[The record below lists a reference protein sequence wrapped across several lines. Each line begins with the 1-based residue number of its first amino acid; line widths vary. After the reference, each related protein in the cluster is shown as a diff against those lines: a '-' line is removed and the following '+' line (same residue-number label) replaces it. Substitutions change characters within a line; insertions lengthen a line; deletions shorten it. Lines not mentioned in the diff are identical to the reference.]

1 MARVAPR
8 AWRGSSRSGCCAQGG
23 RRRRLVGLWLTVR
36 HVDSRVARSPAG
48 CDTRL
53 MNLPHL
59 SMDEFVAIAQR
70 VIAELDEPFK
80 QWLVNVVVD
89 VELEPTRRIL
99 REVGLDPRQDT
110 LLGLF
115 VGRAVTEQEYGEHA
129 PNQILLFKRPIEEAC
144 RSRQEVAYEIRR
156 TLI

>member
-1 MARVAPR
+1 
-8 AWRGSSRSGCCAQGG
+8 
-23 RRRRLVGLWLTVR
+23 
-36 HVDSRVARSPAG
+36 
-48 CDTRL
+48 
-53 MNLPHL
+53 MNLPRL
-59 SMDEFVAIAQR
+59 SMDDFVAIAQR

-89 VELEPTRRIL
+89 VELEPTRRML

-129 PNQILLFKRPIEEAC
+129 PNQILLFKLPIEEAC

-156 TLI
+156 TLIHELAHHFGYSEEDLAEYEARQSPFDIDAE